1 MVITVNCHHPFL
13 CIPVGWCLFHY
24 KMSKT
29 PCEICSSNNTNH
41 PSRHL
46 TMSQCVY
53 HHHHHQT
60 HSNGRIVT
68 TDDPLLSEYTPPP
81 LIAMASKKNQQ
92 HGGSQQSLV
101 QGCEMTPFNNKRVS
115 IPKTIS
121 HKIQHQQQHHVRY
134 IKGCSP

>member
-1 MVITVNCHHPFL
+1 MVIAVNCHHPFL

-29 PCEICSSNNTNH
+29 PCEICSSSNNTNH

-53 HHHHHQT
+53 HHHQT

-68 TDDPLLSEYTPPP
+68 TTDDPLLSEYTHP
-81 LIAMASKKNQQ
+81 L
-92 HGGSQQSLV
+92 L
-101 QGCEMTPFNNKRVS
+101 
-115 IPKTIS
+115 
-121 HKIQHQQQHHVRY
+121 
-134 IKGCSP
+134 